1 MEMGITI
8 LAQVAVFSLVCAA
21 PLLAFGVKLI
31 PAPAAAGYVR
41 KRIGER

>member
-8 LAQVAVFSLVCAA
+8 LAKIAALNVVCATTV
-21 PLLAFGVKLI
+21 LAFGVKFM
-31 PAPAAAGYVR
+31 PAPAVAGYVR